1 MKSRWLTCLAAVL
14 AFSLLAAGCGVKEPD
29 GGTTDEIRT
38 EEASTEEAKTE
49 ETEETE
55 MNGYLTPQWTL
66 EDLQGHWVDVNGD
79 TTLDFKGDQMTF
91 SDPYRK
97 EKFTV
102 YVTETPLKEIRNAA
116 PNEDGFFIMS
126 PLSIVWNDVLKK
138 DTVVL
143 TAGEMVLDARG
154 HSYRFVR
161 EEDLEKEKAIQDDS
175 KDLPK
180 TIESEEIKSFDLS
193 FELGQSSFDVPENSE
208 WQRGH
213 YSIEVEK
220 NGDVYTLRFNATGD
234 SYIIWQS
241 SGEVSEEFVRGLA
254 RLIKDQK
261 IAEKNGYRMSNNE
274 DVIGWGLYVKYA
286 SGEKLELSADGRP
299 ALECPFSINAFLE
312 YVKPEIDMEKKY
324 Y

>member
-1 MKSRWLTCLAAVL
+1 MSV
-14 AFSLLAAGCGVKEPD
+14 F
-29 GGTTDEIRT
+29 
-38 EEASTEEAKTE
+38 
-49 ETEETE
+49 
-55 MNGYLTPQWTL
+55 MTPQWTL

-79 TTLDFKGDQMTF
+79 TTLDFSGDQMTVNR
-91 SDPYRK
+91 SYGK

-102 YVTETPLKEIRNAA
+102 YVTETSYREIKNAA
-116 PNEDGFFIMS
+116 PNNDGFLIMS
-126 PLSIVWNDVLKK
+126 QLSIVWDDVITKE
-138 DTVVL
+138 TVVL

-180 TIESEEIKSFDLS
+180 TIESDEIESFDLS
-193 FELGQSSFDVPENSE
+193 FELGQSSFDVPENSG

-213 YSIEVEK
+213 YSISVEK
-220 NGDVYTLRFNATGD
+220 NGDVYKLRFNATGD
-234 SYIIWQS
+234 SYIIWQH

-274 DVIGWGLYVKYA
+274 DVIGWGLYVTYA